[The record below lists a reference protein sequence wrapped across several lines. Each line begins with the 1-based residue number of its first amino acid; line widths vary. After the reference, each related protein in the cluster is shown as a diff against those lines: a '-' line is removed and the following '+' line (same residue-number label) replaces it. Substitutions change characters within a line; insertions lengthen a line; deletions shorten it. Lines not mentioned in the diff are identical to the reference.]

1 MALLDDRVTMTIAE
15 FFGRLTFA
23 SVRRQVVSVAA
34 IFGAAMLLA
43 SCASSKLSVV
53 SATDANAG
61 LLQGYRIAAG
71 DKLKVSV
78 FDEPTL
84 TGEFSVGLD
93 GRLSLPLI
101 APIQAAGMAPK
112 QLAAQVTSA
121 LAEGGYV
128 LSPRVTVEV
137 SQHRPFYIL
146 GEVTA
151 PGEYPYT
158 GDLTAE
164 QAIAKARGYTP
175 RANKSE
181 VILRREGWSEPRRV
195 RLGTAPLL
203 IAPGDTITVQEAFF

>member
-1 MALLDDRVTMTIAE
+1 MTNTG
-15 FFGRLTFA
+15 FFDRLTLA
-23 SVRRQVVSVAA
+23 AVRRQIRMIAA
-34 IFGAAMLLA
+34 IFCGTLLLA
-43 SCASSKLSVV
+43 GCAGSDLSVLSV
-53 SATDANAG
+53 ADANAG
-61 LLQGYRIAAG
+61 LTQGYRIAGG
-71 DKLKVSV
+71 DRLKVAV

-101 APIQAAGMAPK
+101 APIQAAGLAPE
-112 QLAAQVTSA
+112 QLAAQITAA
-121 LAEGGYV
+121 LADGGYV
-128 LSPRVTVEV
+128 LSPRVSVEV

-181 VILRREGWSEPRRV
+181 VILRREGWSEAKRI
-195 RLGTAPLL
+195 RLGTMPLL